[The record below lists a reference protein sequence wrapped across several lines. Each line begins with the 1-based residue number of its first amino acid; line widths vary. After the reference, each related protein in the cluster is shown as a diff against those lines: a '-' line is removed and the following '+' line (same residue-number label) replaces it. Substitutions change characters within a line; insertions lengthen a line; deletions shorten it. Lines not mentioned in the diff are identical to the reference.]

1 MSFYFRIP
9 HSHFRIYASPMVI
22 DVHCH
27 VGYSA
32 RRIDPALP
40 RFTFEKNGAPGAPGF
55 DSYLSPRLL
64 SRFAWFFIRRWLGI
78 PRGLKAGDEFDALL
92 EKVYDRHWSAAPGI
106 DRFVLLAFDEYHA
119 DAGRVLGPSQ
129 RRGQVGSDLYV
140 SNTLVRALCMARPDR
155 YLFGASLHPYRTE
168 GDRDAASMLEEL
180 SAAGAV
186 LIKWLPIHQNIR
198 AEDPRTVAFL
208 RAAAR
213 LKMPM
218 LIHYGGEMS
227 LARQHMEFEHPGPM
241 LDVLRRLRADG
252 EMPTVIVAHAATP
265 SFIFQSA
272 DGHRRLIEALLGEFA
287 DAPIYADISALAAF
301 GRTPWLKRL
310 AANKAVHKKLLF
322 ATDFPIPVMLRSFR
336 RLMDAE
342 TYARIAAD
350 PSWAHQDLLLKQAL
364 GFDPCVFTQARS
376 VLNINAESA

>member
-1 MSFYFRIP
+1 
-9 HSHFRIYASPMVI
+9 MVI

-32 RRIDPALP
+32 RRIDPTVP

-64 SRFAWFFIRRWLGI
+64 NRFAWFFIRRWLGI
-78 PRGLKAGDEFDALL
+78 PRGLPAGDDFDAVL
-92 EKVYDRHWSAAPGI
+92 EKIYDRHWSGAPGI
-106 DRFVLLAFDEYHA
+106 DRFVLLAFDEYYD
-119 DAGRVLGPSQ
+119 DAGRILGPSQ
-129 RRGQVGSDLYV
+129 RRAQTGSDLYV
-140 SNTLVRALCMARPDR
+140 SNSLVRALCIARPDR

-168 GDRDAASMLEEL
+168 GSRDATSMLEEL

-186 LIKWLPIHQNIR
+186 LIKWLPIHQNIS

-227 LARQHMEFEHPGPM
+227 LARQHMEFEHPGPI
-241 LDVLRRLRADG
+241 LNVLRSLRADG

-272 DGHRRLIEALLGEFA
+272 DGHRQLIDALKSEFA
-287 DAPIYADISALAAF
+287 DAPLYADISALGAF

-310 AANKAVHKKLLF
+310 AADKAVHKKLLF

-336 RLMDAE
+336 RLLDGE
-342 TYARIAAD
+342 TYARIAAE
-350 PSWAHQDLLLKQAL
+350 PSWAEQDLLLKQAL
-364 GFDPCVFTQARS
+364 GFDSCVFTQAPAI
-376 VLNINAESA
+376 LNIGTDPA